1 MVERS
6 AVDRLAPVRF
16 WVGGLLNM
24 NKRGESEIFWLMIF
38 LIIFI
43 VINAITSWII
53 GTNLKEINQWIVIII
68 ISLVETVISKLI
80 IELRKLMK
88 GSRL

>member
-1 MVERS
+1 
-6 AVDRLAPVRF
+6 
-16 WVGGLLNM
+16 M